1 MRPPFSSVNQYTQ
14 AAVKQHT
21 HNTLKVPNK
30 IKQYE
35 KINNGYPYIVL
46 RKNSYIE
53 CAISISKQAYQNSQ
67 LDHCQKRCR
76 PTNNGHFKQT
86 HVLHAIRSRFH
97 YTRNRLEVQR
107 STITEWDKDTW

>member
-21 HNTLKVPNK
+21 HNTLKVP
-30 IKQYE
+30 
-35 KINNGYPYIVL
+35 INNGYPYIVL
-46 RKNSYIE
+46 RKNSYIQ
-53 CAISISKQAYQNSQ
+53 CAISVSKQAYQNSQ

-86 HVLHAIRSRFH
+86 RAACNTQSFSLYLKQIGSATKHK
-97 YTRNRLEVQR
+97 NRMG
-107 STITEWDKDTW
+107 

>member
-1 MRPPFSSVNQYTQ
+1 MR
-14 AAVKQHT
+14 QHI

-30 IKQYE
+30 IKQNE
-35 KINNGYPYIVL
+35 KTNNGYPYIVL
-46 RKNSYIE
+46 RKNSYIQ

-107 STITEWDKDTW
+107 STKTEWDKDTCSQDLLGVNYL

>member
-21 HNTLKVPNK
+21 HNTLKVP
-30 IKQYE
+30 
-35 KINNGYPYIVL
+35 INNGYPYIVL
-46 RKNSYIE
+46 RKNSYIQ
-53 CAISISKQAYQNSQ
+53 CAISVSKQAYQNSQ

-86 HVLHAIRSRFH
+86 RALHAIRSRFH

>member
-1 MRPPFSSVNQYTQ
+1 MNETTLFFSQSIYTSGSE
-14 AAVKQHT
+14 AT
-21 HNTLKVPNK
+21 YNTLKVP
-30 IKQYE
+30 
-35 KINNGYPYIVL
+35 INNGYPYIVL
-46 RKNSYIE
+46 RKNSYIQ

-107 STITEWDKDTW
+107 STKTEWDKDTW